1 MLPVPAL
8 IEKVLTAELVEE
20 PTVKEGCRGERRE
33 ACNGGKIRLG
43 IVRRKFLTLRHPNSK
58 IRSQQTPVHPE
69 HFLLRI
75 GHRQRRQLPRP
86 Q

>member
-8 IEKVLTAELVEE
+8 IEEVLTAELVEE

-43 IVRRKFLTLRHPNSK
+43 FSAA
-58 IRSQQTPVHPE
+58 SS
-69 HFLLRI
+69 
-75 GHRQRRQLPRP
+75 
-86 Q
+86 